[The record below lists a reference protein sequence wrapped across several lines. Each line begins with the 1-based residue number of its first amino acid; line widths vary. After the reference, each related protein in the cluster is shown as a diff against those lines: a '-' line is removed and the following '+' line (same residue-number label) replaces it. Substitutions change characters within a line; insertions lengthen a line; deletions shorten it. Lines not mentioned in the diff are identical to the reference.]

1 MNLRKTITTDTIWLG
16 FMIFSFYLGAG
27 NIIFPPQAGYL
38 AGEHAWITMGGFLL
52 TAVGLP
58 LLGLL
63 AIANIRSTTTT
74 GGIASLTRFLP
85 GPLAAGLMILL
96 YIIMGPAFALPR
108 TALVAYEMGL
118 KPWLTTDSDMI
129 LVGYSLFFFILVSGC
144 ALCRG
149 ALIDNIGKYL
159 TPLLTLTLLLLGLAV
174 FLAPQG
180 ELTSATSQYLDA
192 PFSKG
197 IIDGYNTMDALASL
211 MFGSLIIRL
220 LEQRGSNAL
229 GQSRQLAFAG
239 IMAAAGLTLVY
250 FFLFKLGNTAA
261 GIPLPDVHGAAI
273 VIAYVNSLFGPLGT
287 LVLALLITLACF
299 TTAVGLL
306 SACADFFHSISGLSN
321 PHCTLIIAILGLL
334 VTNTGLTQLI
344 DISIP
349 FLLAIYPVIISLIFL
364 NLLQNYLPNKPLG
377 FRAVSFVALL
387 FGSLDGLAAAGVPMV
402 FMNAVPLYTVGLAWV
417 IPTFCTLLI
426 TLAVPAR
433 ACKNGAENQ
442 QGNNDKMPTFY
453 Q

>member
-1 MNLRKTITTDTIWLG
+1 MNIRKTTTTDMIWLG

-27 NIIFPPQAGYL
+27 NIIFPPLAGYL
-38 AGEHAWITMGGFLL
+38 AGEQVWITMGGFLL

-63 AIANIRSTTTT
+63 AIANTRTSATA
-74 GGIASLTRFLP
+74 GSIASLTRFLP
-85 GPLAAGLMILL
+85 GPIATGLMILL

-108 TALVAYEMGL
+108 TALVAYEMGF
-118 KPWLTTDSDMI
+118 KPWLTTDSDVI
-129 LVGYSLFFFILVSGC
+129 LVGYSLLFFILVCGC
-144 ALCRG
+144 ALRRG

-180 ELTSATSQYLDA
+180 ELTVATSQYQDA

-197 IIDGYNTMDALASL
+197 ILDGYNTMDALASL
-211 MFGSLIIRL
+211 MFGSLIISL
-220 LEQRGSNAL
+220 LEQRGSNAV

-273 VIAYVNSLFGPLGT
+273 VIAYVYSLFGQPGT
-287 LVLALLITLACF
+287 LVLALIITLACF

-306 SACADFFHSISGLSN
+306 SACADFFHSISGLSHA
-321 PHCTLIIAILGLL
+321 HCTLIIAILCLL
-334 VTNTGLTQLI
+334 VTNAGLTQLI

-349 FLLAIYPVIISLIFL
+349 FLLSIYPVIISLIFL

-377 FRAVSFVALL
+377 FRAVTSVALL
-387 FGSLDGLAAAGVPMV
+387 FGSLDGLAAAGVPMA
-402 FMNAVPLYTVGLAWV
+402 FMNSVPLYSLGLAWL
-417 IPTFCTLLI
+417 IPSCCTLLA
-426 TLAVPAR
+426 TRFLPAR
-433 ACKNGAENQ
+433 ASKKTAENHH
-442 QGNNDKMPTFY
+442 GNNDKMPTFY